1 LGQFHFKTS
10 ACGDNMAMIGAPT
23 YVPPGVQK
31 IPTCGALFACGNG
44 GFFHPDTLSVL
55 SLSMNAI
62 LLNFWMFI
70 LNLWDD
76 FDIFWKT
83 SCSILG
89 IFRVM
94 PQCLAA
100 WPEVGVPLRAD
111 SHERKRRA
119 AGSAAP
125 VFCYCVLRGTEP
137 SEKCVYIRFLELGT
151 ACVPQVHKT
160 WAHWTDKALRLAYIC
175 QTQETLS
182 TLRLF
187 SAQKVHIYIYI

>member
-1 LGQFHFKTS
+1 
-10 ACGDNMAMIGAPT
+10 
-23 YVPPGVQK
+23 
-31 IPTCGALFACGNG
+31 
-44 GFFHPDTLSVL
+44 
-55 SLSMNAI
+55 
-62 LLNFWMFI
+62 
-70 LNLWDD
+70 
-76 FDIFWKT
+76 
-83 SCSILG
+83 
-89 IFRVM
+89 M

-100 WPEVGVPLRAD
+100 WPEVWVPLRAD

-187 SAQKVHIYIYI
+187 SAQKVHIYIYIILQYPYPKADRTFTSASCCRFFQDTSGTFRA